1 VSRRFLFVVPPL
13 TGHVLPTV
21 GVARALEA
29 RGHRVAWAA
38 HPRRVRPLLPEGAE
52 LLALD
57 DGPSDD
63 VFAPILERSKAVR
76 GLESLQFLWNDVL
89 VPLARPM
96 LPQVGAAIE
105 RWSPDVVVV
114 DHQAI
119 GGALA
124 ARRARLPWATFCTT
138 SASVVDAL
146 SDLPKVKAWVDGQLR
161 ALEREAGLSEVPSP
175 DLSPSLVVVFS
186 TEALVG
192 STQPWPSHYRF
203 VGPSIQ
209 DRPDPTPFPW
219 DALVEDRPKVF
230 ASLGT
235 VNAEI
240 GGRFFA
246 TLAEALG
253 DAPVQTIV
261 SAPPSLLPSP
271 PPSFIVRERV
281 PQLALLPKVDAVL
294 CHAGHN
300 TTCEALANGLPLVVA
315 PIRDDQPVVAQQVVA
330 AGAGLRVKFG
340 RLSPAAL
347 RDAVTRVLG
356 EPSFRESARRIRASF
371 TAAGGATA
379 AADALSTLGD

>member
-1 VSRRFLFVVPPL
+1 MSRRFLFVVPPL
-13 TGHVLPTV
+13 AGHVLPTI

-38 HPRRVRPLLPEGAE
+38 HPRRVLPLLPEGAE
-52 LLALD
+52 LVALD

-63 VFAPILERSKAVR
+63 VFSPILERSKGMR

-96 LPQVGAAIE
+96 LPQVGHAID
-105 RWSPDVVVV
+105 RWKPDVVVV

-124 ARRARLPWATFCTT
+124 ARRAGVTWATFCTT

-146 SDLPKVKAWVDGQLR
+146 GDLPKVKAWVTEQL
-161 ALEREAGLSEVPSP
+161 ASLERDAGLPPSATP

-192 STQPWPSHYRF
+192 GEDAWPARYRF

-219 DALVEDRPKVF
+219 DALTPGPRVF
-230 ASLGT
+230 VSLGT

-240 GGRFFA
+240 GGRFYA
-246 TLAEALG
+246 TAM
-253 DAPVQTIV
+253 DAFRDVDAQFIV
-261 SAPPSLLPSP
+261 AAPRSLLPNP
-271 PPSFIVRERV
+271 PPSFLVQERV
-281 PQLALLPKVDAVL
+281 PQLALLPKMSAVV

-300 TTCEALANGLPLVVA
+300 TTCEALASGLPLVVA

-330 AGAGLRVKFG
+330 AGAGVRVKFG
-340 RLSPAAL
+340 RLSPGAL
-347 RDAVTRVLG
+347 REALMRVLS
-356 EPSFRESARRIRASF
+356 EPSFREAAKRVRDSF
-371 TAAGGATA
+371 VAAGGAVA
-379 AADALSTLGD
+379 AADALEALR